1 MAQIKLVIK
10 NWNKYQKRSD
20 YKAPWWFSFH
30 NEFWK
35 AEKYSLMTHE
45 QKWAWICILSH
56 ASEQKCNGTIVF
68 NDDWLCRVG
77 NVSKRELYLCIE
89 TLIKTDTLEA
99 EFDKRTESVQKLDE
113 NRCHTI
119 DNKQYTINNKQLT
132 KIQKTIDADAS
143 RPASPALEKGSSNSR
158 LIGEYAKAY
167 KLRYNANPV
176 IDGPT
181 QGAVKRI
188 LKSVSEQKAID
199 LVQAYLQ
206 MNEPWFVTKAHDFIT
221 FEKNLT
227 KISLA
232 LQKGVDLGAPPKKK
246 TFEELLAE
254 QEREENG
261 QRFLQRT
268 D

>member
-1 MAQIKLVIK
+1 MSDVDVTLLNWEKYQFRKQIKSPSWFRLENRLWQDQQFFYFSAEERWVWICLLSLAS
-10 NWNKYQKRSD
+10 QKQS
-20 YKAPWWFSFH
+20 ATLSVALEWFSINSGVGVPTIESALQKLKDNNCLEYTLRARNVHVPICNSTRQDRH
-30 NEFWK
+30 NK
-35 AEKYSLMTHE
+35 
-45 QKWAWICILSH
+45 
-56 ASEQKCNGTIVF
+56 TIQ
-68 NDDWLCRVG
+68 D
-77 NVSKRELYLCIE
+77 K
-89 TLIKTDTLEA
+89 TKKTDI
-99 EFDKRTESVQKLDE
+99 S
-113 NRCHTI
+113 
-119 DNKQYTINNKQLT
+119 
-132 KIQKTIDADAS
+132 IDADAK
-143 RPASPALEKGSSNSR
+143 RLASPVLEKGSSSSR

-167 KLRYNANPV
+167 KLRYNASPV

-181 QGAVKRI
+181 QGSVKRI

-227 KISLA
+227 KIGLA

-261 QRFLQRT
+261 QRFLQTT